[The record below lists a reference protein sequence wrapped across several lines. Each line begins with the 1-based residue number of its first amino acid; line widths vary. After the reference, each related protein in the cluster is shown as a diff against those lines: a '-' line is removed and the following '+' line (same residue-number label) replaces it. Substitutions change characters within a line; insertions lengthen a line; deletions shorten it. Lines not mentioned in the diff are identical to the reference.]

1 MDRDDEETTF
11 DMEGH
16 LALVPNT
23 SYPMMVLGRQG
34 GRGTG
39 LSEHW
44 QCLRLLGWCST
55 GGGQRRSLS
64 CRVRRL
70 EAAIHLSLAANPFL
84 SAKYNSIGF

>member
-1 MDRDDEETTF
+1 MGRVEGSADWDRVMDRDDEETTF

-44 QCLRLLGWCST
+44 QCLRLLG
-55 GGGQRRSLS
+55 
-64 CRVRRL
+64 
-70 EAAIHLSLAANPFL
+70 
-84 SAKYNSIGF
+84 